1 MEQEMDTQELE
12 YSISLDSLSES
23 EEYYIQS
30 FENVL
35 ETEELE
41 YSVKS
46 NSSDENDR
54 SSESEMCE
62 SLQDLLLL
70 KPYDFE
76 PNIKDLPSDSNNQQK
91 EKNENWRIGNT
102 DWCICEKCQP
112 MESEAESLCCLDTDE
127 VPDDYFE
134 GQKCV
139 TSSEGFNTVCLSKIV
154 LKTALSALNDLR
166 GDSINYV
173 NNCAYRYAGYKQFTW
188 WVHNYLGKGVRKVT
202 PSCAVWAIRTKYL
215 SEDGRYIPFM
225 ESKEEEKRILEEI

>member
-1 MEQEMDTQELE
+1 MEQEMDAQELE

-41 YSVKS
+41 YSVES

-76 PNIKDLPSDSNNQQK
+76 PNIKDLPSHSNNQQK

-102 DWCICEKCQP
+102 DWCICENASQ
-112 MESEAESLCCLDTDE
+112 
-127 VPDDYFE
+127 
-134 GQKCV
+134 
-139 TSSEGFNTVCLSKIV
+139 
-154 LKTALSALNDLR
+154 
-166 GDSINYV
+166 
-173 NNCAYRYAGYKQFTW
+173 
-188 WVHNYLGKGVRKVT
+188 RKVKQKA
-202 PSCAVWAIRTKYL
+202 CVV
-215 SEDGRYIPFM
+215 
-225 ESKEEEKRILEEI
+225 

>member
-1 MEQEMDTQELE
+1 MDILE
-12 YSISLDSLSES
+12 YTQTSLDSLSES

-76 PNIKDLPSDSNNQQK
+76 LIIKDLPNNSNNQQK
-91 EKNENWRIGNT
+91 EKNENWRIGIET
-102 DWCICEKCQP
+102 G
-112 MESEAESLCCLDTDE
+112 
-127 VPDDYFE
+127 V
-134 GQKCV
+134 G
-139 TSSEGFNTVCLSKIV
+139 LSNI
-154 LKTALSALNDLR
+154 
-166 GDSINYV
+166 Y
-173 NNCAYRYAGYKQFTW
+173 Y
-188 WVHNYLGKGVRKVT
+188 
-202 PSCAVWAIRTKYL
+202 
-215 SEDGRYIPFM
+215 
-225 ESKEEEKRILEEI
+225 

>member
-1 MEQEMDTQELE
+1 MDTQELE

-41 YSVKS
+41 YSVES
-46 NSSDENDR
+46 NSSDENDT

-91 EKNENWRIGNT
+91 EKNENSRIGNT
-102 DWCICEKCQP
+102 DWCICEKC
-112 MESEAESLCCLDTDE
+112 
-127 VPDDYFE
+127 
-134 GQKCV
+134 
-139 TSSEGFNTVCLSKIV
+139 
-154 LKTALSALNDLR
+154 
-166 GDSINYV
+166 
-173 NNCAYRYAGYKQFTW
+173 
-188 WVHNYLGKGVRKVT
+188 
-202 PSCAVWAIRTKYL
+202 
-215 SEDGRYIPFM
+215 
-225 ESKEEEKRILEEI
+225 

>member
-1 MEQEMDTQELE
+1 MDTQEVE
-12 YSISLDSLSES
+12 YSVSLDSLSES

-41 YSVKS
+41 YSVES

-91 EKNENWRIGNT
+91 EENKNWRIGN
-102 DWCICEKCQP
+102 
-112 MESEAESLCCLDTDE
+112 
-127 VPDDYFE
+127 
-134 GQKCV
+134 
-139 TSSEGFNTVCLSKIV
+139 N
-154 LKTALSALNDLR
+154 
-166 GDSINYV
+166 
-173 NNCAYRYAGYKQFTW
+173 
-188 WVHNYLGKGVRKVT
+188 GK
-202 PSCAVWAIRTKYL
+202 
-215 SEDGRYIPFM
+215 
-225 ESKEEEKRILEEI
+225 

>member
-23 EEYYIQS
+23 EEYCIQS

-41 YSVKS
+41 YSVES

-76 PNIKDLPSDSNNQQK
+76 ANIKDLPGDSNNQQK
-91 EKNENWRIGNT
+91 EKMRIG
-102 DWCICEKCQP
+102 
-112 MESEAESLCCLDTDE
+112 A
-127 VPDDYFE
+127 
-134 GQKCV
+134 
-139 TSSEGFNTVCLSKIV
+139 
-154 LKTALSALNDLR
+154 
-166 GDSINYV
+166 
-173 NNCAYRYAGYKQFTW
+173 
-188 WVHNYLGKGVRKVT
+188 
-202 PSCAVWAIRTKYL
+202 
-215 SEDGRYIPFM
+215 
-225 ESKEEEKRILEEI
+225 